1 MSTCE
6 MYLEWNKQ
14 LKTYTFTL
22 IVKEIAMQ
30 NEGSKTIKM
39 VGTNENVEPRFDLVN
54 KNEMLLNNG

>member
-1 MSTCE
+1 MC
-6 MYLEWNKQ
+6 LEWNKQ

-39 VGTNENVEPRFDLVN
+39 VGTNENVEPRFDLVI
-54 KNEMLLNNG
+54 KNEMLLNKG

>member
-1 MSTCE
+1 

-39 VGTNENVEPRFDLVN
+39 VGTNKNVEPRFDLVI
-54 KNEMLLNNG
+54 KNEMLLNKE

>member
-1 MSTCE
+1 
-6 MYLEWNKQ
+6 MYLEWNKL

-39 VGTNENVEPRFDLVN
+39 VGTNENVEPRFDLVI
-54 KNEMLLNNG
+54 KNEMLLIKE

>member
-6 MYLEWNKQ
+6 MCLEWNKQ

-39 VGTNENVEPRFDLVN
+39 VGTNENVEPRFDLVI

>member
-6 MYLEWNKQ
+6 MCLEWNKQ